1 MDFSLNEY
9 DLFNF
14 INELDTTNL
23 NFIINKP
30 LEFLEY
36 YLSSKN
42 IKNINLSKKEYYAN
56 AIIDI
61 LELSNKNDLNISPNQ
76 RKTLVKKLLNNNIL
90 DLYDKLKEDKS
101 LEDKILKILQ
111 G

>member
-1 MDFSLNEY
+1 MDLSLNER